1 MIVICTGTAMA
12 GPRDSVY
19 GGSVATPVNVTV
31 AFCPGTVVV
40 GVTVAPFLVMVVEM
54 SAGTV

>member
-1 MIVICTGTAMA
+1 M
-12 GPRDSVY
+12 Y

-40 GVTVAPFLVMVVEM
+40 GVAVAPFLMMVVET